1 MSLTPYHTNDGHREN
16 FATSIGFGIEA
27 SRLESAARYMGD
39 FCVRV
44 GSAESKSDR
53 DAGSWYGSWA
63 RESQKKGE
71 KNEGQMLGSPHLMP
85 KMCSSFIVINL
96 HHMLRLGVLC
106 TVMVSRLVLVVM
118 TVSVF
123 YGRNRGTGQ
132 LGETQIWE
140 IARSGQFPTNPTNA
154 GLQQMGSV
162 RQVASLQVRTISVFL
177 VRRLEPQRTPP
188 PAPGPVTTVADPSA
202 VQSKDD

>member
-1 MSLTPYHTNDGHREN
+1 MSLTPYHTYDGPREN

-39 FCVRV
+39 FC
-44 GSAESKSDR
+44 
-53 DAGSWYGSWA
+53 SW
-63 RESQKKGE
+63 
-71 KNEGQMLGSPHLMP
+71 
-85 KMCSSFIVINL
+85 
-96 HHMLRLGVLC
+96 
-106 TVMVSRLVLVVM
+106 VSRLVLVVM

-162 RQVASLQVRTISVFL
+162 RQVASLRTISVFL

-188 PAPGPVTTVADPSA
+188 PAPGPVTTLADPSA
-202 VQSKDD
+202 VQSKSHNDD